1 MCIRDRVC
9 STTGLSEK
17 TRRDAINI
25 ISKAKEKEIA
35 YGKHPMSLV
44 AGALYLA
51 AAINLEKITQRE
63 IAKACGM
70 TNVTIRN
77 VGSVLR
83 KKLGLVIPSI

>member
-1 MCIRDRVC
+1 
-9 STTGLSEK
+9 
-17 TRRDAINI
+17 
-25 ISKAKEKEIA
+25 
-35 YGKHPMSLV
+35 MSLV

-83 KKLGLVIPSI
+83 KKLELEVPSI